1 MADDNTRKEV
11 ATALVAGALLGA
23 GIALLFAPQSGRKT
37 RRRIRHLAENA
48 GSRAHAVQRELWHS
62 VENIKEDIEERLQ
75 AGLADGVQWTD
86 GKMDELRQAL
96 AAARKTIGEQFEK
109 IQAR

>member
-11 ATALVAGALLGA
+11 ATALIAGALLGA

-37 RRRIRHLAENA
+37 RRKIRYLAENA

-62 VENIKEDIEERLQ
+62 VENIKGDVEERLQ

-86 GKMDELRQAL
+86 GKLEELRQAL
-96 AAARKTIGEQFEK
+96 AAARKTIGEQVEK
-109 IQAR
+109 IQAG